1 MRFLHALRT
10 SALLATVLLGGGVA
24 ACGSDTEQTGTTT
37 TTETTTTTSEATSST
52 TPLPSPDDLRVYFL
66 REEKV
71 GPVARPM
78 SGDSVAAEALGH
90 LLTGPTEAEQ
100 QIGFST
106 TIPEGTEALGVTITD
121 KVATVD
127 LSAEFTSGGGSLSM
141 MGRVAEVVFTLTQF
155 PTVESVSFEVN
166 GQPLTVLGGEGV
178 MLDTPQT
185 RADWESLTP
194 AILVESPLPFA
205 EVTSPLRI
213 TGTANTFEA
222 SFVVNVTDGDGLI
235 VYDEPAMATSGSGTR
250 GTFDVT
256 ATFDMPRSG
265 VGSVIVF
272 ELSAKDGSQ
281 INVVEVPVKVSA

>member
-1 MRFLHALRT
+1 
-10 SALLATVLLGGGVA
+10 
-24 ACGSDTEQTGTTT
+24 
-37 TTETTTTTSEATSST
+37 
-52 TPLPSPDDLRVYFL
+52 
-66 REEKV
+66 
-71 GPVARPM
+71 
-78 SGDSVAAEALGH
+78 
-90 LLTGPTEAEQ
+90 
-100 QIGFST
+100 
-106 TIPEGTEALGVTITD
+106 
-121 KVATVD
+121 
-127 LSAEFTSGGGSLSM
+127 
-141 MGRVAEVVFTLTQF
+141 
-155 PTVESVSFEVN
+155 VSFEVN